1 MDLKILEPA
10 FETGVCKLG
19 VLQGVPDNDEMTF
32 GASRAGSFPVDAS
45 YVMNKKFP
53 KDVKLADILLNM
65 DNAVVASERFKSFLE
80 GIPGALKNNEV
91 YPVAIINHKGRK
103 EKAPY
108 FLIHQ
113 VNRPAAVDPKKSV
126 GAKSKIMPDT
136 YVFVEKLVLDEKKL
150 DPEVQLFRLHEIP
163 GKVLVRGELAS
174 KIAAQKLTGFRLKP
188 FEGYRF

>member
-1 MDLKILEPA
+1 MDLRILVPA
-10 FETGVCKLG
+10 FETGICKLG

-32 GASRAGSFPVDAS
+32 GASRAGNFPADAS
-45 YVMNKKFP
+45 FVMQKKYP

-65 DNAVVASERFKSFLE
+65 DKAVVASERFKSFLE

-113 VNRPAAVDPKKSV
+113 VNRPAAVDPKQSV

-136 YVFVEKLVLDEKKL
+136 YVFVEKLVLDEKKI

-163 GKVLVRGELAS
+163 GSVLVRGDLAN

>member
-1 MDLKILEPA
+1 MDLKIIEPA
-10 FETGVCKLG
+10 FERGVCKLG

-32 GASRAGSFPVDAS
+32 GASRAGDFPAEAN
-45 YVMNKKFP
+45 YVMDKQFP
-53 KDVKLADILLNM
+53 KDIKLADVLINTDRAL
-65 DNAVVASERFKSFLE
+65 VASERLKSFLE
-80 GIPGALKNNEV
+80 GIPGVLKNNEV

-113 VNRPAAVDPKKSV
+113 VNRPAAVDPKETV
-126 GAKSKIMPDT
+126 GARSKVMPDT
-136 YVFVEKLVLDEKKL
+136 YVFVQKLVLDEEKI

-174 KIAAQKLTGFRLKP
+174 KLAEQKFTGFRLKP

>member
-10 FETGVCKLG
+10 FETGICKLG

-32 GASRAGSFPVDAS
+32 GASRAGNFPADAS
-45 YVMNKKFP
+45 FVMEKKFP
-53 KDVKLADILLNM
+53 KDVKLADILRNL
-65 DNAVVASERFKSFLE
+65 DSAIVASERFKSFLD

-91 YPVAIINHKGRK
+91 YPVAIINHKSRK

-136 YVFVEKLVLDEKKL
+136 YVFVEKLVLDEKKI
-150 DPEVQLFRLHEIP
+150 DPEVHIFRLHEIP

-174 KIAAQKLTGFRLKP
+174 KIAEQKFTGFRLKP